1 MRNGLIQDHIWC
13 PHIGRGRWTKDGGAV
28 RCRCSGLCKWASG
41 AFVTHYD
48 YGQNMNM
55 NMNMNQQQQRTAPRS
70 HL

>member
-1 MRNGLIQDHIWC
+1 MRNGFIQDHIWC

-41 AFVTHYD
+41 AFVTDYE
-48 YGQNMNM
+48 YGQNM